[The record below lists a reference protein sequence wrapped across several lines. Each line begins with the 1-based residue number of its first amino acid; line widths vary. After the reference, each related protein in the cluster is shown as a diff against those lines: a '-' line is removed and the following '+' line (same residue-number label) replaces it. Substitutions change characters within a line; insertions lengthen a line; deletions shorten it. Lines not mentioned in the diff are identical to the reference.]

1 MGYSILAIRT
11 AEEEDGRLY
20 PVVGDDQSPVELE
33 PLDGSIQR
41 LSGRALMVSE
51 IVAGG
56 LKTVARFKDIK
67 VDLLITESR
76 VALCCDKYE
85 KGGGWVGF
93 GAGAFVAVAANG
105 VSKARAA
112 HRRRGKMLVGQVR
125 YSWLRCVGYK
135 PKAGF
140 SSSEKLRL
148 GVAVKLADG
157 ATRDL
162 LLDVALPKGVDSKA
176 VAHAIVT
183 RAARYRLDHTVVED
197 EGERRQFEELT
208 DASELARPEPK
219 KFAMY
224 QLPRYFF
231 VSAATAYPAAND
243 ARKEAVTS

>member
-11 AEEEDGRLY
+11 AEDEDGRLY
-20 PVVGDDQSPVELE
+20 PVVGDDHSPVELE
-33 PLDGSIQR
+33 SLDGSIQR
-41 LSGRALMVSE
+41 LSGRAVMVSE
-51 IVAGG
+51 LVAGG

-93 GAGAFVAVAANG
+93 GAGAFVALAANG

-135 PKAGF
+135 PKAGWG
-140 SSSEKLRL
+140 SSEKLRL
-148 GVAVKLADG
+148 GVAVKLNDG
-157 ATRDL
+157 ATREL

-176 VAHAIVT
+176 VARAIVT
-183 RAARYRLDHTVVED
+183 RAARYRLDHTAID
-197 EGERRQFEELT
+197 DGDERRKFEEL
-208 DASELARPEPK
+208 AAAPQLAPPEPR

-224 QLPRYFF
+224 QMPRYFF
-231 VSAATAYPAAND
+231 VSRGTAYPASNVALEG
-243 ARKEAVTS
+243 AIS

>member
-20 PVVGDDQSPVELE
+20 PVVGDDRSPVELE

-41 LSGRALMVSE
+41 LSGRAVMVSE
-51 IVAGG
+51 LVAGG
-56 LKTVARFKDIK
+56 MKTVARFKDVK
-67 VDLLITESR
+67 VDVLITESR

-135 PKAGF
+135 PKAGWG
-140 SSSEKLRL
+140 SGEKLRL
-148 GVAVKLADG
+148 GVVVKLADG

-162 LLDVALPKGVDSKA
+162 LLDIALPKGVDSKS
-176 VAHAIVT
+176 VARAIVT
-183 RAARYRLDHTVVED
+183 RAARYRLEHIAIDDVD
-197 EGERRQFEELT
+197 ERRQFEELAAAT
-208 DASELARPEPK
+208 ELAPPEPK
-219 KFAMY
+219 KFSMY
-224 QLPRYFF
+224 QMPRYFF
-231 VSAATAYPAAND
+231 VSPGTAYPVSNGAQ
-243 ARKEAVTS
+243 KGAVKS